1 MTVGKPAVIEFCL
14 ILTERVDCGSA
25 SCLGHR
31 SFRRRRDHMKPG
43 SGSGPKSLKR
53 KALSTLA
60 GSHHI
65 WNHEITRLGVR
76 KKLLA
81 NRLCIHILFST
92 RRSACRTSQKW
103 RRSMQKER
111 ASNQPSSGSGCVERR
126 AKETSAP
133 EEILSR
139 PGIREIFRVHHRRDL
154 DKENAKNQ
162 DSKK

>member
-1 MTVGKPAVIEFCL
+1 MIVGEPAVIDFFS
-14 ILTERVDCGSA
+14 ILTEPVDCGSA
-25 SCLGHR
+25 SCVGHR
-31 SFRRRRDHMKPG
+31 PFRRRRDHTRLG
-43 SGSGPKSLKR
+43 SGSDPKSLKR
-53 KALSTLA
+53 GALSTLA

-65 WNHEITRLGVR
+65 WNYEIIRLGVR

-92 RRSACRTSQKW
+92 RRSACRASQKW

-111 ASNQPSSGSGCVERR
+111 ASSQPSSGCGCVERR

-139 PGIREIFRVHHRRDL
+139 PGIREVFRVHHGRDL
-154 DKENAKNQ
+154 DKEYAKKQ